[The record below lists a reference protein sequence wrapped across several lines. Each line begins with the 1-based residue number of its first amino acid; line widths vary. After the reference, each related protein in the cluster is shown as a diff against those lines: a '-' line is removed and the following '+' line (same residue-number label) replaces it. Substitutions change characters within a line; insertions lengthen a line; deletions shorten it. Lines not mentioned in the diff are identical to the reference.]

1 MDLRGTPSPSKA
13 GRASSR
19 AGHHFLEA
27 PYVALGSELQEMV
40 GMTPGTFSDHE
51 ELGQTPFAV
60 RVTMSRGLPRI
71 WQIATRF

>member
-1 MDLRGTPSPSKA
+1 M
-13 GRASSR
+13 
-19 AGHHFLEA
+19 
-27 PYVALGSELQEMV
+27 ALGSELQEMV
-40 GMTPGTFSDHE
+40 GVTPGTFSDHE